1 MRFSFINSIIRQ
13 PLPYEMEIF
22 FTCHILARSNVTL
35 LFLLIERFLLDIEG
49 EETQTGE
56 KCCPQLVLL
65 FLPQTPGDDN
75 WGTGIIIIIGEPLTD
90 YCSKSI

>member
-1 MRFSFINSIIRQ
+1 
-13 PLPYEMEIF
+13 MEIF

-90 YCSKSI
+90 YFLRHI

>member
-1 MRFSFINSIIRQ
+1 MSHFGPQQRNVVISINREISI
-13 PLPYEMEIF
+13 
-22 FTCHILARSNVTL
+22 
-35 LFLLIERFLLDIEG
+35 IEG

-75 WGTGIIIIIGEPLTD
+75 WATGIIIIIGEPLTD
-90 YCSKSI
+90 YFSRNI